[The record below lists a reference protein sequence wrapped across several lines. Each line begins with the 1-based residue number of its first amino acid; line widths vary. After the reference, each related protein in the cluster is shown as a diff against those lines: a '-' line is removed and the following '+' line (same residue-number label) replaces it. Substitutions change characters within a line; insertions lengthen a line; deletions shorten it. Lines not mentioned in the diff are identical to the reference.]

1 MQDTVL
7 QMILIYVALEK
18 LEPDLMINVYELDV
32 DVDEFL
38 LISHKLSFK
47 RLTTAITLTL
57 IYITFNVSLVC

>member
-7 QMILIYVALEK
+7 QMILTDVALEK